1 LLLTNHE
8 RKTLAEMR
16 AGASCRTRIDE
27 QKLTIKFSASVQH
40 KVPKARD
47 LQRSSRLSELPD
59 TLSTTLQK
67 ELWVRPNSNL
77 RQQARRGDA
86 NITPMSGQ
94 RFLELA
100 DVALGM
106 KKIAPP
112 RKKPKSVPAATHLKR
127 KTAPYSS

>member
-1 LLLTNHE
+1 MQRKLTN
-8 RKTLAEMR
+8 
-16 AGASCRTRIDE
+16 
-27 QKLTIKFSASVQH
+27 
-40 KVPKARD
+40 ARD
-47 LQRSSRLSELPD
+47 SQRSSRLSELPA
-59 TLSTTLQK
+59 TLSSATLQK

-86 NITPMSGQ
+86 NITPTSGQ

-106 KKIAPP
+106 KKTAPP